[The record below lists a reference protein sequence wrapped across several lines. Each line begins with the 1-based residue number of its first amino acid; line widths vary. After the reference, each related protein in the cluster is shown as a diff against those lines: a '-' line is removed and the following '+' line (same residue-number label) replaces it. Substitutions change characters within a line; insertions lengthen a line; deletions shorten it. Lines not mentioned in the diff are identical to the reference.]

1 MIKDVETNVVYL
13 SDKLQKKYSD
23 FWGRLIKLFDEFG
36 ILWKIIP
43 GTNDIWVRDFM
54 PIQLSEKEFLL
65 YQYEPDYLQD
75 RSYRKLKT
83 DPSSVCSLLG
93 IKCRPTKMIIDGGNI
108 TLCGDYVVMT
118 DKVFTENG
126 KKKDDRDFITQL
138 ENFFQKKVII
148 IPWHCIDPDDEY
160 ADVYGHSDGFIHWC
174 GGNKVLMSNH
184 REVDPEEAKEI
195 KQIMERNGF
204 DVREMLFD
212 VKEQNL
218 DWNWAYI
225 NYLQV
230 GKKIVMP
237 AFGIPEDKQALKYV
251 QECNPDCEVRQ
262 IRMRDVA
269 ANGGAMHCIT
279 WNIKE

>member
-212 VKEQNL
+212 VKEQKL
-218 DWNWAYI
+218 K
-225 NYLQV
+225 LEL
-230 GKKIVMP
+230 
-237 AFGIPEDKQALKYV
+237 GIYKLSASRE
-251 QECNPDCEVRQ
+251 ENCNACFRNT
-262 IRMRDVA
+262 R
-269 ANGGAMHCIT
+269 G
-279 WNIKE
+279 

>member
-1 MIKDVETNVVYL
+1 MIKDIETNVVYL

-126 KKKDDRDFITQL
+126 KKKDDRDFIAQL
-138 ENFFQKKVII
+138 ENLFQKKVII

-160 ADVYGHSDGFIHWC
+160 ADVYGHSDGFLHWC

-195 KQIMERNGF
+195 KQIMEKYGF
-204 DVREMLFD
+204 DVREMLFE
-212 VKEQNL
+212 VKDQDL

-230 GKKIVMP
+230 GNKIVMP

-269 ANGGAMHCIT
+269 AKGGAMHCVT

>member
-1 MIKDVETNVVYL
+1 MIKDIETNVVYL

-75 RSYRKLKT
+75 RSYWKLKT

-126 KKKDDRDFITQL
+126 KKKDDGDFIAQL

-184 REVDPEEAKEI
+184 REVDPEEANEI

-237 AFGIPEDKQALKYV
+237 AFGIPEDKQALEYV

-262 IRMRDVA
+262 IRMRDIA
-269 ANGGAMHCIT
+269 AKEGAMHCVT

>member
-23 FWGRLIKLFDEFG
+23 FWGRLIRLFDEFG

-212 VKEQNL
+212 VKEQDL

>member
-1 MIKDVETNVVYL
+1 MIKDVETNVVHL

-43 GTNDIWVRDFM
+43 GTDDIWVRDFM

-93 IKCRPTKMIIDGGNI
+93 IKCRPTEMVIDGGNI
-108 TLCGDYVVMT
+108 TLCGGYVVMT

-212 VKEQNL
+212 VKEQDL

-262 IRMRDVA
+262 IRMRDIA

>member
-1 MIKDVETNVVYL
+1 MIKDIETNVVYL
-13 SDKLQKKYSD
+13 SDKLQVFYPD

-75 RSYRKLKT
+75 CSYRKSKT
-83 DPSSVCSLLG
+83 DSSSACSLLG
-93 IKCRPTKMIIDGGNI
+93 IKCRPTKMVIDGGNI

-126 KKKDDRDFITQL
+126 KKKDDGDFIAQL

-262 IRMRDVA
+262 IRMRDIA
-269 ANGGAMHCIT
+269 AKCGAMHCIS